1 MLASPHSSRSPLTPI
16 SRRARWVAIVP
27 LLAAAGLLIG
37 LIGQWV
43 SEDIRTTMIST
54 SLGMLGND
62 MAAEAASFPNVIWP
76 MLFRTVPVVVFVLT
90 MLVLFQ
96 LFRRLAKGTVLDARN
111 AQLVSRAGLGFVI
124 FAVLAMASNT
134 LTTLYLSMTN
144 PDGPGVLT
152 IGFTTSDIGAFAAG
166 FALWGLGLVLSEA
179 ARMADDHAGIV

>member
-1 MLASPHSSRSPLTPI
+1 MLASPHSSLSPLTPI

-76 MLFRTVPVVVFVLT
+76 MLFRTVPVCSSW
-90 MLVLFQ
+90 
-96 LFRRLAKGTVLDARN
+96 DSS
-111 AQLVSRAGLGFVI
+111 SRQA
-124 FAVLAMASNT
+124 
-134 LTTLYLSMTN
+134 
-144 PDGPGVLT
+144 
-152 IGFTTSDIGAFAAG
+152 
-166 FALWGLGLVLSEA
+166 
-179 ARMADDHAGIV
+179 